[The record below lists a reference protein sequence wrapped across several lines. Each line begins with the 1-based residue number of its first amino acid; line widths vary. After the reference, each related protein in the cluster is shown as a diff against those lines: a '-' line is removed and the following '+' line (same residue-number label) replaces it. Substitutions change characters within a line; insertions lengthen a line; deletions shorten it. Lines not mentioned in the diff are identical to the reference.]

1 MENAAPR
8 PAPLA
13 VPAQLFDDSP
23 AAAEVVMTLK
33 GRRVGVYRQLF
44 EDASPDVVAACRH
57 AIDLMREHGCEVRIS
72 VISPSERIQ
81 LLCKMRLME
90 RVLSIFHNGVLEES
104 SFLFLLG
111 AHSLPAHPWASVVPA
126 KVRSRRS

>member
-1 MENAAPR
+1 MAFKGSRHAGMEQATPR

-23 AAAEVVMTLK
+23 AAAEVVMPLK

-57 AIDLMREHGCEVRIS
+57 AIELMREHGCEVWTS
-72 VISPSERIQ
+72 VNSLPERI
-81 LLCKMRLME
+81 
-90 RVLSIFHNGVLEES
+90 
-104 SFLFLLG
+104 
-111 AHSLPAHPWASVVPA
+111 
-126 KVRSRRS
+126 

>member
-23 AAAEVVMTLK
+23 AAAEVVMPLK

-44 EDASPDVVAACRH
+44 EDASPAVVAACRH
-57 AIDLMREHGCEVRIS
+57 AIDLMREHGCEVRMP
-72 VISPSERIQ
+72 VIAPPERMQ
-81 LLCKMRLME
+81 LLNMCLCSARCP
-90 RVLSIFHNGVLEES
+90 SFTIF
-104 SFLFLLG
+104 
-111 AHSLPAHPWASVVPA
+111 P
-126 KVRSRRS
+126 

>member
-23 AAAEVVMTLK
+23 AAAEVVMPLK

-44 EDASPDVVAACRH
+44 EDASPEVVAACRH
-57 AIDLMREHGCEVRIS
+57 AIDLMREHGCEVQTA
-72 VISPSERIQ
+72 VIFPSERIQ
-81 LLCKMRLME
+81 FCTMSLME
-90 RVLSIFHNGVLEES
+90 RVMSRFHNGVLEENS
-104 SFLFLLG
+104 LLFLLG
-111 AHSLPAHPWASVVPA
+111 AHSLHAHPWASVVPA
-126 KVRSRRS
+126 KNCSRRS